1 MPPRRAAL
9 LLAAGVVVLLAA
21 AATAGVRLTAR
32 KPEPAWQ
39 PPPAS
44 GPLPPPPLGAAP
56 TPAGSAAAPTVL
68 RVDSS
73 GCAPVEEQ
81 RFTGAMTLDS
91 VARSGGI
98 PVDMLVRGLGLPSD
112 ASPTATLREL
122 MHAHR
127 FTLEDVRRVV
137 EDYLKH
143 CE

>member
-1 MPPRRAAL
+1 MPQRRATL
-9 LLAAGVVVLLAA
+9 LIAAGVVVLLAA
-21 AATAGVRLTAR
+21 AATAGVRLAAR

-44 GPLPPPPLGAAP
+44 GPAPPPPLGVAP
-56 TPAGSAAAPTVL
+56 PAAGSATAPTVL

-91 VARSGGI
+91 LARSSGI
-98 PVDMLVRGLGLPSD
+98 PVDMLIRGLELPTD
-112 ASPTATLREL
+112 VPRTATLGGLTREP
-122 MHAHR
+122 R
-127 FTLEDVRRVV
+127 FTLEDVRRAV

>member
-1 MPPRRAAL
+1 MAVRRAVL

-21 AATAGVRLTAR
+21 AATAGIRLAAR
-32 KPEPAWQ
+32 KAEPAWQ

-44 GPLPPPPLGAAP
+44 GPVPPPPLG
-56 TPAGSAAAPTVL
+56 GSSPEAAAAQPRIL
-68 RVDSS
+68 RVDST

-81 RFTGAMTLDS
+81 GFTAAMTLDS

-98 PVDMLVRGLGLPSD
+98 PVEMLIRGLGLPAGVSRTT
-112 ASPTATLREL
+112 SLGVLMREHHFSL
-122 MHAHR
+122 A
-127 FTLEDVRRVV
+127 EVRRVV